1 MRGPIGY
8 VLNNNNDYFSY
19 KSNFKKGCDKR
30 LSLRNNRNINQTLP
44 NSDNDSWN
52 PQYLLRHNLII
63 NQLNTVDKI
72 LIFKFTSMTYLLK
85 T

>member
-1 MRGPIGY
+1 MTFHISQIA
-8 VLNNNNDYFSY
+8 N
-19 KSNFKKGCDKR
+19 KGCDKR
-30 LSLRNNRNINQTLP
+30 LSLRNNRNINQTLL

-63 NQLNTVDKI
+63 NQLNTVDKT
-72 LIFKFTSMTYLLK
+72 LIFKLTSMTYLLK

>member
-8 VLNNNNDYFSY
+8 VLNNNDYLSY
-19 KSNFKKGCDKR
+19 KSNCKKGCDKR
-30 LSLRNNRNINQTLP
+30 LSLRNNRNINQTLL
-44 NSDNDSWN
+44 NSDNDCWN